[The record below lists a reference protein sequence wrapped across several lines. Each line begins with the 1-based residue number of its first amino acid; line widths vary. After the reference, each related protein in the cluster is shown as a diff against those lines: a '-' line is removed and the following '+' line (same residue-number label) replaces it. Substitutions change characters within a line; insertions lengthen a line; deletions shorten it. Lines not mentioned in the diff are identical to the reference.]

1 MACLKPH
8 IANEIKAVLDH
19 GPIVQGRERFLD
31 LLLKENLAYRQRIRP
46 HLLGVHPGNR
56 HSVGLHVN
64 EVHSLLSEICDV
76 GFAEA
81 EVRAICVEVSSSDTA
96 TFDFNRKL
104 QHQSQGKLNL
114 SPDAMRYATIAASHL
129 NAALQC
135 IQGCVYHDDERLT
148 VDGKI
153 SHEKLGSLDSQY
165 VQASVNGVE
174 WLVIS
179 RSLLDE
185 FPQVAS
191 MVSASMNV
199 GSHLARQ
206 ESELELLSKI
216 SDVMIAKDK
225 EVLTWAEISTEI
237 LKSKPTLASSAP
249 ILFKFA
255 CKAGGRWLKA
265 TLHWCRVHG
274 CSKRTLG
281 VDTYE
286 ALCVE
291 VKGANQFSFFRRC
304 SLTRKIDIQV
314 AVLLVCFKLLN
325 FSMP

>member
-31 LLLKENLAYRQRIRP
+31 LLLKEN
-46 HLLGVHPGNR
+46 
-56 HSVGLHVN
+56 HVN

-153 SHEKLGSLDSQY
+153 SHKKLGSLDSQY
-165 VQASVNGVE
+165 LQASVNGVE

-206 ESELELLSKI
+206 EFELELLSKI

-225 EVLTWAEISTEI
+225 EVLTWAEISTKFSSQSRRWRH
-237 LKSKPTLASSAP
+237 LPPSCSSSLARLVVVGSKPLCIGAGFMDVQNGRSVW
-249 ILFKFA
+249 IHMKLFA
-255 CKAGGRWLKA
+255 WR
-265 TLHWCRVHG
+265 
-274 CSKRTLG
+274 
-281 VDTYE
+281 
-286 ALCVE
+286 
-291 VKGANQFSFFRRC
+291 
-304 SLTRKIDIQV
+304 
-314 AVLLVCFKLLN
+314 
-325 FSMP
+325 

>member
-165 VQASVNGVE
+165 LQASVNGVE

-185 FPQVAS
+185 FPQV
-191 MVSASMNV
+191 
-199 GSHLARQ
+199 GQ
-206 ESELELLSKI
+206 
-216 SDVMIAKDK
+216 
-225 EVLTWAEISTEI
+225 
-237 LKSKPTLASSAP
+237 
-249 ILFKFA
+249 
-255 CKAGGRWLKA
+255 
-265 TLHWCRVHG
+265 HG
-274 CSKRTLG
+274 QRKHECWEPFG
-281 VDTYE
+281 
-286 ALCVE
+286 
-291 VKGANQFSFFRRC
+291 Q
-304 SLTRKIDIQV
+304 TRI
-314 AVLLVCFKLLN
+314 
-325 FSMP
+325 